1 MSSSSHV
8 FCAFEKER
16 TVTGPTFPFRS
27 KGGVTRRELA
37 PVMTWNVNSRETQR
51 ECTDLQ
57 AAWAASPRPWSMA
70 SGFLNAP
77 TRHTYGDGWLG
88 AIPTRAGG
96 LPSTL
101 KAFQSI
107 AGSAYSPSDQLTS
120 RPVFSDER
128 MRGGA
133 M

>member
-37 PVMTWNVNSRETQR
+37 PVMTWNLNSGETQG
-51 ECTDLQ
+51 ECTALK
-57 AAWAASPRPWSMA
+57 AAWAASASPRKIAKAFQNS
-70 SGFLNAP
+70 P